1 MFRIAILHLHACLLI
16 VVHALLWHLYLTCR
30 EADLLVP
37 FELPLAHVWSRLSI
51 LLHPRSVDEYEV
63 TIGIVL
69 VCVSILN
76 FRAFCYRLGTVVYIV
91 HTCKL
96 EVLALLSAVCVL
108 QVIARTERAVELN
121 ARLREMLTLARDAV
135 HVVVGHLQGVR
146 RALALAPR
154 V

>member
-51 LLHPRSVDEYEV
+51 LLFPRRIDKHEV
-63 TIGIVL
+63 AVGVVL
-69 VCVSILN
+69 VCVGIHDLRV
-76 FRAFCYRLGTVVYIV
+76 FRHSLSAVVDIV
-91 HTCKL
+91 HASEL
-96 EVLALLSAVCVL
+96 EMLALFAAVCVL

-135 HVVVGHLQGVR
+135 HVVVGHLQGAR
-146 RALALAPR
+146 RALTIAPR